1 MNNIYTDPIIK
12 SAWLLFCQDF
22 FLFCL
27 HLMDTVLETLQNKNP
42 DIFNPLVIKCTL
54 ANLCLVLIHCCK
66 AWAEA
71 RSIIWIVAKR
81 LKAVAPLCFYSF
93 PPSWFKY
100 KALWMKVVV
109 RVSCRGVGVFLYF
122 IIIIFLVGGEGS
134 FILILW
140 APFPLFMV
148 I

>member
-1 MNNIYTDPIIK
+1 MPWIIFKIDLIIK
-12 SAWLLFCQDF
+12 CASLLLFCQDF

-27 HLMDTVLETLQNKNP
+27 HLMDTVLETLQNKSP
-42 DIFNPLVIKCTL
+42 DIFSPLVIKCTL

-71 RSIIWIVAKR
+71 RSTIWIVVKR

-93 PPSWFKY
+93 PQWWLKY

-109 RVSCRGVGVFLYF
+109 RVSCRGVGVFSLLF
-122 IIIIFLVGGEGS
+122 FLRGWEVV
-134 FILILW
+134 LILW